1 MPLQL
6 MKSVRLMAKPQFEE
20 EAAEAE
26 PEEPL
31 SPLSSGSGSR
41 RVLFKAPERSRCC
54 LTRSCVQGGWRKDTH
69 EGLEDKPA
77 IAAGVRSLSCH
88 NLIR

>member
-6 MKSVRLMAKPQFEE
+6 MKSVRLMAKPQLEE

-31 SPLSSGSGSR
+31 SPLSSGSR
-41 RVLFKAPERSRCC
+41 RVLF
-54 LTRSCVQGGWRKDTH
+54 
-69 EGLEDKPA
+69 
-77 IAAGVRSLSCH
+77 
-88 NLIR
+88 